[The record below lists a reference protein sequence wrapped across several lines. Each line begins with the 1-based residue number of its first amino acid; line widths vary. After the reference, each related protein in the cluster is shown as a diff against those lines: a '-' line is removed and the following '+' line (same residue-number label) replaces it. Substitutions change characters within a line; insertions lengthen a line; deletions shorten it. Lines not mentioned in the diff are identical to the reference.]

1 MDSTLTAV
9 VASSIRWLH
18 LVSVVILLGAYF
30 YAYTTK
36 TVFAPSFKNTLWG
49 VMVTILASGLYQF
62 LSKASYPKGYHMW
75 FGIKF
80 LLVLHIFAVT
90 VLINTSQPQA
100 AKFEKRAFMVV
111 ISGFLAIAIA
121 NYMRWLSIGGAI

>member
-1 MDSTLTAV
+1 MDSTLAAL

-30 YAYTTK
+30 YTYTTK
-36 TVFAPSFKNTLWG
+36 TVMAPAFRSTLWG

-62 LSKASYPKGYHMW
+62 LSKSTYPKGYHMW

-90 VLINTSQPQA
+90 VLNVTSTPDA
-100 AKFEKRAFMVV
+100 AKFQRRAFMVV
-111 ISGFLAIAIA
+111 ISGFLAIAVA
-121 NYMRWLSIGGAI
+121 NYLRWLSTSAVL

>member
-1 MDSTLTAV
+1 MDSTVTALV
-9 VASSIRWLH
+9 VSSVRWLH

-30 YAYTTK
+30 YTYTTK
-36 TVFAPSFKNTLWG
+36 TVFPASFRSTLWG

-90 VLINTSQPQA
+90 VLINLGTPEAQKFQRRA
-100 AKFEKRAFMVV
+100 AMVV
-111 ISGFLAIAIA
+111 FSGFLAIAVA
-121 NYMRWLSIGGAI
+121 NYLRWLSINAM